1 MRQTRCVQWIVV
13 RKRHKRGVTLIE
25 ALAAMVILAIAALGT
40 LSYQYHSAKHS
51 HITKLEMTAT
61 RTAQLLLEDWK
72 SSGGGFGAE
81 NVSRGYYGG
90 RKESGGTQ
98 DKLLV

>member
-1 MRQTRCVQWIVV
+1 MV
-13 RKRHKRGVTLIE
+13 
-25 ALAAMVILAIAALGT
+25 AMAVLAIATLGT

-51 HITKLEMTAT
+51 RIAKLEMTAT

-81 NVSRGYYGG
+81 NVSRGYYSG